1 MIYKALQFSFSSS
14 KGMTDSVREAPDL
27 TGLSYSDGSGGREK
41 GVVGTGRYDT
51 SPVEDK
57 SDDAEGSS
65 DESGDVV
72 ADALGLDEKVADGG
86 RRVSR
91 GLRES
96 MICVAAWR

>member
-41 GVVGTGRYDT
+41 GAVGTGRYET
-51 SPVEDK
+51 SPVDGGV
-57 SDDAEGSS
+57 DDVDGAS
-65 DESGDVV
+65 DESGGVV
-72 ADALGLDEKVADGG
+72 ADVVGLDKKVADGG

-96 MICVAAWR
+96 VIRVAASR